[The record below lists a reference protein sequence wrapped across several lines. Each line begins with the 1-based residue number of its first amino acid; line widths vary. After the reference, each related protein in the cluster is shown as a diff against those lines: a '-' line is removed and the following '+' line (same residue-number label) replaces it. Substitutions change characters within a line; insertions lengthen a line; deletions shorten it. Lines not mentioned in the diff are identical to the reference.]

1 MRSLSA
7 QSSLQSDPEIEQIN
21 VETGF
26 TVTTPDQPM
35 KKTKRK
41 SKHKRGANP
50 TVQQQG
56 TNPGHVS
63 RRALMNKLSW
73 LGLAA
78 GLGGGAVFFGARS
91 VTARM
96 AEADLGRIGQGVP
109 AVVQV
114 HDPTCP
120 LCAALQKQARRAMRS
135 FEEDELVFL
144 VADQTTQDGRAFAQQ
159 FGVTHV
165 TLVLLD
171 GRGEY
176 VQTLQGVRPESEL
189 APVFEALAQ

>member
-1 MRSLSA
+1 MGG
-7 QSSLQSDPEIEQIN
+7 Q
-21 VETGF
+21 
-26 TVTTPDQPM
+26 M

-41 SKHKRGANP
+41 SASKPSRVQSGAKSAHQSSKQ
-50 TVQQQG
+50 T
-56 TNPGHVS
+56 
-63 RRALMNKLSW
+63 RRDFLNKASW
-73 LGLAA
+73 VGLATV
-78 GLGGGAVFFGARS
+78 LGGGAVFFGARS

-96 AEADLGRIGQGVP
+96 AESDLGRIGQGVP
-109 AVVQV
+109 VVVQV

-144 VADQTTQDGRAFAQQ
+144 VADQTTETGRAFAQE

-171 GRGEY
+171 GTGAY
-176 VQTLQGVRPESEL
+176 VETLQGVRPASEL
-189 APVFEALAQ
+189 HPAFSALTE